1 MGLKPSSVGV
11 RSSSVGARL
20 ELYNQKASD
29 REELIFFVEAMCVAI
44 VLTVVL
50 VWATTTSYQVYLSCD
65 SLVRGM
71 GGIENDGI

>member
-1 MGLKPSSVGV
+1 MCEVVLSRCEARIIQSKGFRQRRANSFFGGYVFGYVLK
-11 RSSSVGARL
+11 
-20 ELYNQKASD
+20 
-29 REELIFFVEAMCVAI
+29 
-44 VLTVVL
+44 VVL